1 MLISFWMALVPLDVV
16 NTRRR
21 LSSVCPREAIRLNA
35 GCTDLTCFNWSG
47 VKFIFPDSD
56 VHVTSTMARI
66 KSFGARLNRRR
77 AVLGR
82 HVARSLSS
90 LLYFI
95 MRLLIMRALT
105 KWLIAVEQPPFI
117 AIIQQGDIEI
127 VLRSFPARY
136 YDNAM
141 HRAYPISYRWRD
153 VKMDLLLPICRLA
166 SKI

>member
-1 MLISFWMALVPLDVV
+1 MLISFWMALVPFEVA

-82 HVARSLSS
+82 HAARSFSS
-90 LLYFI
+90 LFHFN
-95 MRLLIMRALT
+95 MRLLIMRVLT
-105 KWLIAVEQPPFI
+105 KWLCTVERPSFI
-117 AIIQQGDIEI
+117 AIIQQGDTEI
-127 VLRSFPARY
+127 VLRSSPTRY

-141 HRAYPISYRWRD
+141 RRVYPISYR
-153 VKMDLLLPICRLA
+153 
-166 SKI
+166 

>member
-1 MLISFWMALVPLDVV
+1 MLISFWMTLVPLEVV

-21 LSSVCPREAIRLNA
+21 LSSVCPREAIHLNA
-35 GCTDLTCFNWSG
+35 GCTDLTRFNWSD

-90 LLYFI
+90 LLYFS
-95 MRLLIMRALT
+95 MRLLIMRVLT
-105 KWLIAVEQPPFI
+105 KWLSAVERPPFI
-117 AIIQQGDIEI
+117 AIIQLGDTEI
-127 VLRSFPARY
+127 VLRPSPARY

-141 HRAYPISYRWRD
+141 RRVYPISYRWRD
-153 VKMDLLLPICRLA
+153 VKMDHLLLICRPA